1 MALLDDILA
10 WTKTLPEWQQ
20 DAARRLFQ
28 KPDGLSDQDL
38 SELYLL
44 LKAAH
49 NLPIDGNLAPTPLS
63 EDHLP
68 SSSASCSEFV
78 LKSLR
83 DLKHVNCI
91 APDQSLYFEPAG
103 MTVVYGGNGSGKSG
117 YARVLKRACRARD
130 RKEPVLPDATDRS
143 EANSIPEAVLDIEV
157 GRLAAEVHWT
167 ADGDAPDELAP
178 IAVFDCHCAR
188 LYLTEEEGVMYLP
201 YGLDIVEALANDVL
215 PKLAERLG
223 QELATLNTDASPFS
237 HLRGETEAGR
247 LIAALSHQS
256 DREKLTE
263 LGTLT
268 PAETKRTADLEQTL
282 GDADPTAK
290 ARELRLSAQRL
301 KQLAQRVDECPG
313 PIDEETLNALKR
325 AAQASRDARDAE
337 QLAAQQLISGETL
350 LPGTG
355 ESAWKTLFEAARKFS
370 TEKAYPDRTFP
381 NTEEGA
387 VCVLCQQ
394 PLADEGERLKR
405 FEQYIQDDV
414 AKNAAEKREQLA
426 ATVQRLEAASLSVA
440 VDGALATELDQLNPA
455 VRPAIEAFERSLGE
469 RRQAALS
476 AITSADW
483 DSIPSLPE
491 SPRSTIR
498 RLAANRYRRARDY
511 ERAADAGAS
520 QKLREE
526 LNELAA
532 RKKLSESLPQVLTLL
547 DNLKRAHALNACKA
561 DLVTRP
567 ISMKSRQLASNAVTA
582 ALKTALDAEFAA
594 LGMGHIKTS
603 LKDRNDRGRVLH
615 QLVLDLPTSHPV
627 DKILSEGEQ
636 RAISLGSFLAELSL
650 ADHSGPV
657 ILDDP
662 VSSLDHKRRKLVA
675 ARLAEESANRQVIV
689 FTHDVVFLHQLQ
701 QQCSKRGVDPGLR
714 FLEKIGTRC
723 GSVADGLP
731 WDHKS
736 YRERIDSLEKAQKR
750 FEKLPWPP
758 EPEEALAREMI
769 QQYSFLRATIER
781 VVQDFVLNSTV
792 RRFEDYIRVE
802 NLDKVVGLTESE
814 VGDICKLYNR
824 CHGIVEAHDPAS
836 AKDDPPPTAQELGDD
851 INAIK
856 AAIGAIKRRR
866 ERTASGS

>member
-28 KPDGLSDQDL
+28 KPGGLSEQDY
-38 SELYLL
+38 SELYSL
-44 LKAAH
+44 LKASH
-49 NLPIDGNLAPTPLS
+49 NLPIEGNPAPTPLS
-63 EDHLP
+63 QDHLP
-68 SSSASCSEFV
+68 ASSSSGSGFV
-78 LKSLR
+78 LKGLR

-91 APDQSLYFEPAG
+91 APNQVLSFAPTG
-103 MTVVYGGNGSGKSG
+103 MTVIYGGNGSGKSG

-130 RKEPVLPDATDRS
+130 RKEPVLPDATDPA
-143 EANSIPEAVLDIEV
+143 ETNSTPEAVLDIEV
-157 GRLAAEVHWT
+157 GGSPVEVRWT
-167 ADGDAPDELAP
+167 GAGDAPAALAP
-178 IAVFDCHCAR
+178 VGVFDCLCAR
-188 LYLTEEEGVMYLP
+188 LYLAEDEVLYLP

-215 PKLAERLG
+215 PKLEQRLTR
-223 QELATLNTDASPFS
+223 ELSTLNTDATPFS
-237 HLRGETEAGR
+237 HLHGSTEVGR
-247 LIAALSHQS
+247 LIEGLSHQS
-256 DREKLTE
+256 DREHLTK

-268 PAETKRTADLEQTL
+268 PEDTKRTTALEQTL
-282 GDADPTAK
+282 GDADPAAK
-290 ARELRLSAQRL
+290 AAELRLSAQRL
-301 KQLAQRVDECPG
+301 KQLAQRVDDCG
-313 PIDEETLNALKR
+313 ARIDEEILHTLKG
-325 AAQASRDARDAE
+325 AAQASLDARDAE
-337 QLAAQQLISGETL
+337 QLAAQQLSSGETL

-370 TEKAYPDRTFP
+370 TEKAYPDRPFP
-381 NTEEGA
+381 NTERGA

-394 PLADEGERLKR
+394 PLSDNGARFRR

-414 AKNAAEKREQLA
+414 AKNAAERRQQLA
-426 ATVQRLEAASLSVA
+426 VAVQRLEAASLSVA
-440 VDGALATELDQLNPA
+440 VDAALASELDQLDPT

-469 RRQAALS
+469 RRQTAVS

-483 DSIPSLPE
+483 DSIPAMPE
-491 SPRSTIR
+491 SPRTTIR
-498 RLAANRYRRARDY
+498 RLAASRYRRARDY
-511 ERAADAGAS
+511 ERAADAGSS
-520 QKLREE
+520 QRLREE

-532 RKKLSESLPQVLTLL
+532 RKKLSESLQQVLTLL

-561 DLVTRP
+561 DLATRP

-594 LGMGHIKTS
+594 LGMSHIKTN
-603 LKDRNDRGRVLH
+603 LKDRNDRGRILH
-615 QLVLDLPTSHPV
+615 QLVLDLPTRHPV

-657 ILDDP
+657 IFDDP
-662 VSSLDHKRRKLVA
+662 VSSLDHRRRKLVA

-689 FTHDVVFLHQLQ
+689 FTHDVVFLHQLLQ
-701 QQCSKRGVDPGLR
+701 DCSERGMSPGLR

-736 YRERIDSLEKAQKR
+736 YRERIDSLEKAQR
-750 FEKLPWPP
+750 RLEKLPWPP
-758 EPEEALAREMI
+758 EPDEALAREMI

-802 NLDKVVGLTESE
+802 NLIKVIGLTAAE

-836 AKDDPPPTAQELGDD
+836 AKEDPPPTAQELGND
-851 INAIK
+851 INALK
-856 AAIGAIKRRR
+856 AAIEAIKQRR
-866 ERTASGS
+866 ESTASGS